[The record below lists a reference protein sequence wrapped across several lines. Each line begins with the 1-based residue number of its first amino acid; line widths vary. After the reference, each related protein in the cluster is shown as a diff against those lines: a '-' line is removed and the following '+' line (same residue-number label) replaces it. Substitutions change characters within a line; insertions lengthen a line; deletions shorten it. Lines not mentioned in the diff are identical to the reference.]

1 MPNDEPLE
9 AQEGSSPREATEV
22 VTDPYVAQLKAKYLA
37 MASDES
43 NEAQEDNANREVTD
57 SCESNSS
64 LIDENMSTRNDPCN
78 ELDKDHAAPATSVV
92 SEADNQDTKKDAP
105 APKAPSS
112 KPRVS
117 ALPYISPSY
126 EYAKPAKEPTTTAPQ
141 GDDELPP
148 HLKERRAK
156 LSAKSES
163 LMIRMAELKA
173 RQNAIRSR

>member
-1 MPNDEPLE
+1 D
-9 AQEGSSPREATEV
+9 
-22 VTDPYVAQLKAKYLA
+22 
-37 MASDES
+37 
-43 NEAQEDNANREVTD
+43 
-57 SCESNSS
+57 
-64 LIDENMSTRNDPCN
+64 I
-78 ELDKDHAAPATSVV
+78 
-92 SEADNQDTKKDAP
+92 KKDAVAP

-173 RQNAIRSR
+173 RQNAIRSRVASIHNADDDDDDSV